1 MASAARG
8 AVSDPTGPGCFE
20 LACPAPFDWDWMLG
34 FLGRRL
40 IAGVEHIEDATYRR
54 VLRLPQGSGWAIG
67 WLSAR
72 WLPGRQAI
80 AVELDAGLLPVAGL
94 ALAALRRVFDLDAR
108 PLVINAVLGELAA
121 DAPGLRVPGTV
132 DGFELAVRA
141 VLGQQV
147 TVKAAHTLAGRLAAR
162 FGHPLASESS
172 VAPPG
177 APRAPGP
184 AGPRGAPGAPA
195 TADPPAL
202 AIPACPG
209 IAFPDAVTMAAL
221 TPDDLRECGLIRTRA
236 AAILA
241 IAHAVAHDGLVLEA
255 GAPVEPA
262 MRHLRSLRG
271 VGDWTAQYVAMRA
284 LACPDAFPAADL
296 VLMRVLDART
306 PAQAAARAQV
316 WRPWRSYSVMHLWR
330 RAALAASAS

>member
-1 MASAARG
+1 
-8 AVSDPTGPGCFE
+8 
-20 LACPAPFDWDWMLG
+20 
-34 FLGRRL
+34 
-40 IAGVEHIEDATYRR
+40 
-54 VLRLPQGSGWAIG
+54 
-67 WLSAR
+67 
-72 WLPGRQAI
+72 
-80 AVELDAGLLPVAGL
+80 
-94 ALAALRRVFDLDAR
+94 
-108 PLVINAVLGELAA
+108 
-121 DAPGLRVPGTV
+121 
-132 DGFELAVRA
+132 
-141 VLGQQV
+141 
-147 TVKAAHTLAGRLAAR
+147 
-162 FGHPLASESS
+162 
-172 VAPPG
+172 
-177 APRAPGP
+177 
-184 AGPRGAPGAPA
+184 
-195 TADPPAL
+195 
-202 AIPACPG
+202 
-209 IAFPDAVTMAAL
+209 MAAL